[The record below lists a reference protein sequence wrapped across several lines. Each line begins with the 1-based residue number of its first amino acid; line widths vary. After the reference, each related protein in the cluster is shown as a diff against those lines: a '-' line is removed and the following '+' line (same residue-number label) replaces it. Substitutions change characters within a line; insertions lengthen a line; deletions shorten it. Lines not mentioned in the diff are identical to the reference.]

1 MIANVGPPRQLGR
14 FETIVH
20 EVDIAARKVLIE
32 APKDPDSLLDD
43 PIVQERYKADNYL
56 PYWPILW
63 PASIMMARRILGH
76 EPADGTSPRVPQKEL
91 GRQAIELGCGL
102 GVAGIAAL
110 CGGWDV
116 TFSDYD
122 PDAVGFASHNAR
134 LNQLS
139 AAQCRGI
146 TMDWRQPLN
155 ESFDWII
162 ASDVLYESR
171 LQPLLLGAIE
181 KLLKPTGTAW
191 ISDPG
196 RNCAEDLA
204 VHAAAMGFRVA
215 AYSLPPDEVAGIRP
229 NGRLYVLSRP
239 AVGTARAPS

>member
-14 FETIVH
+14 FKTIVH
-20 EVDIAARKVLIE
+20 EVDIAVRKVLIE
-32 APKDPDSLLDD
+32 APQDPDSLLDD
-43 PIVQERYKADNYL
+43 PMVQERYKADNYL

-63 PASIMMARRILGH
+63 PSSIMMARRILGH
-76 EPADGTSPRVPQKEL
+76 VSADGTSPQVVQKEF
-91 GRQAIELGCGL
+91 GRRAIELGCGL

-110 CGGWDV
+110 CGGWEV

-122 PDAVGFASHNAR
+122 PDAVSFATHNAR
-134 LNQLS
+134 LNQIS
-139 AAQCRGI
+139 AEHFRGV
-146 TMDWRQPLN
+146 TMDWRQPLD

-181 KLLKPTGTAW
+181 KLLKPTGVAW

-204 VHAAAMGFRVA
+204 VNAAAVGFRVA
-215 AYSLPPDEVAGIRP
+215 TYSLPPDEVAGIRP
-229 NGRLYVLSRP
+229 NGRLYVLSWP
-239 AVGTARAPS
+239 AAAKGKAPA